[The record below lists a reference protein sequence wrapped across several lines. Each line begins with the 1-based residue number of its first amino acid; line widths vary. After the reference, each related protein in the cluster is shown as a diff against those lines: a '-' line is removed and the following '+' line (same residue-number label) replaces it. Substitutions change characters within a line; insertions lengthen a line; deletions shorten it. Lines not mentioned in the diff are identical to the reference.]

1 MAYCVASDKKF
12 SFEQAKADF
21 GLNQEQL
28 LDLIDRMIKEGYVI
42 TQDGKFVATPKLKSN
57 MFTTR
62 LKKLKKS
69 YTIDM
74 MVEDMSA
81 DFNVVSYVPKNF

>member
-28 LDLIDRMIKEGYVI
+28 LDLIDRMIKEGYVV

-62 LKKLKKS
+62 LKNLKKS

-74 MVEDMSA
+74 MVEDMST
-81 DFNVVSYVPKNF
+81 DFNVVPYVPKNF